1 MTCSDVSS
9 GTPSTVHKYGLIG
22 HYIGFENGK
31 ADAKLTITVVSIPAA
46 HPYPQA
52 IHAGL
57 HDVRVLTDPVVDPAE
72 PARWWPHRAL
82 EPDFWDTTPARDVD
96 LVHLHFGFEHLSP
109 ARTREIA
116 DLLANRGIPLV
127 VTAHDLDNP
136 HLHDQTD
143 YHAQL
148 AVLLPAARHVLT
160 LSHAAAERIAADY
173 GVTAE
178 VTHHPP
184 IVTDPA
190 AVTPRHRAGSAG
202 VFLKSLRG
210 NVVADPR
217 FYRDL
222 AAAAPVEVYAH
233 ADARAPDLE
242 AVVDQWH
249 EPMADRE
256 LHATIASH
264 PVAVLPYTRGTHSGW
279 MRMCRDLGVSV
290 AVPDCGCY
298 LSQAG
303 DDGGV
308 SLYRT
313 GDGLDAAR
321 AVRELMA
328 AGPVAPPLVPDVAAR
343 HGQLYAELAGE
354 RG

>member
-1 MTCSDVSS
+1 MRGAVTAATTS
-9 GTPSTVHKYGLIG
+9 PSTM
-22 HYIGFENGK
+22 
-31 ADAKLTITVVSIPAA
+31 TS
-46 HPYPQA
+46 
-52 IHAGL
+52 
-57 HDVRVLTDPVVDPAE
+57 
-72 PARWWPHRAL
+72 AR
-82 EPDFWDTTPARDVD
+82 
-96 LVHLHFGFEHLSP
+96 
-109 ARTREIA
+109 
-116 DLLANRGIPLV
+116 
-127 VTAHDLDNP
+127 
-136 HLHDQTD
+136 
-143 YHAQL
+143 
-148 AVLLPAARHVLT
+148 
-160 LSHAAAERIAADY
+160 
-173 GVTAE
+173 
-178 VTHHPP
+178 PP

-190 AVTPRHRAGSAG
+190 AVTPRNRAGSAG

-217 FYRDL
+217 FYRDV

-313 GDGLDAAR
+313 GDGVDAAR
-321 AVRELMA
+321 AARVIEE
-328 AGPVAPPLVPDVAAR
+328 AGR
-343 HGQLYAELAGE
+343 
-354 RG
+354 